1 MKTRSLVH
9 LRVEKKKVR
18 TCDNSDPQHCSKPKP
33 TDEVVEIIFAIH
45 VDGAMENVVLSSDAS
60 WLELRISVSE
70 KMVKPPTKLNLA
82 YCFNTQTQAQKKI
95 PTKVGNA
102 IQFLE
107 MMDEAKSRRKD
118 FIEAKAAGKKA
129 MKERAFKVEL
139 VDLDA
144 GKDKEKAKS
153 SAAKSKK
160 KVCFRDVS
168 EHAQSTNPDL

>member
-1 MKTRSLVH
+1 M
-9 LRVEKKKVR
+9 EKKKVR
-18 TCDNSDPQHCSKPKP
+18 TCDSPDPRCCSKPKP
-33 TDEVVEIIFAIH
+33 ADEVVEIIFAIH

-60 WLELRISVSE
+60 WLDLRISVSE

-95 PTKVGNA
+95 LTKVGNP

-118 FIEAKAAGKKA
+118 FMEAKAAGKKVV
-129 MKERAFKVEL
+129 KERAFKVEL

-144 GKDKEKAKS
+144 AKDKEKAK
-153 SAAKSKK
+153 ANAGKSKK

-168 EHAQSTNPDL
+168 EHAQSTNPGLPSF